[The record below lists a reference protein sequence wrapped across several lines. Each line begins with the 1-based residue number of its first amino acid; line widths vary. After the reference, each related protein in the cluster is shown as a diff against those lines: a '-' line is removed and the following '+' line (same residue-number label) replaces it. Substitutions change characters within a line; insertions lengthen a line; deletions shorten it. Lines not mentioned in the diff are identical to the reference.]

1 MTSTSNKLTVL
12 LFLLM
17 SFPVFLLSACQS
29 NELSPEEIALQNA
42 ADTQV
47 ASLLFEKELDSHAS
61 YNVHK
66 DGSVIIKFDRS
77 VSSDKY
83 TEVVEAL
90 RNNTEVKSVYAEQS
104 GHQVCPLKSIR

>member
-1 MTSTSNKLTVL
+1 MKKTPGKQTL
-12 LFLLM
+12 LNFLLILF
-17 SFPVFLLSACQS
+17 SVFLLSACQS

-42 ADTQV
+42 ADSQV
-47 ASLLFEKELDSHAS
+47 ASLLFDKELDNHAS

-77 VSSDKY
+77 VSSDRY

-90 RNNTEVKSVYAEQS
+90 RSNDEIKGVYAEQS